1 MLSVKDIAPEVLD
14 EFVAK
19 EHLELNFL
27 QSASWGKVHEVDGF
41 KVRYLGLFDG
51 EQQIG
56 SAMVVIKNAKRGRF
70 MEIPAGP
77 VLDWDGKVQPIKFFI
92 DELKRIANEEK
103 CVFVRIRPNID
114 DNEKHQKLF
123 EKLGLKLAPFHLHA
137 DNTVM
142 LDLTKSEDELMAD
155 MRRQT
160 RYEVRRA
167 AKLGIEVDYTT
178 DKKAFNDFYD
188 LQLKTAERQGFVPS
202 PRSLILAQHEVYG
215 DKARIYTAKLG
226 DQILAQG
233 LILMTEPEAIYHEAA
248 STPEGRKL
256 PGAYALTWQVMQDAK
271 KLGIKRYNLFGI
283 APPNSPHHRFAGVTT
298 FKTGFGG
305 EQIAYLPAHDI
316 VVKPMHYKLV
326 ATIEKARKKKRHL

>member
-1 MLSVKDIAPEVLD
+1 MLSVKDIAPEALD
-14 EFVAK
+14 KYVAK
-19 EHLELNFL
+19 EHPELNFL
-27 QSASWGKVHEVDGF
+27 QTASWGKVHEIDGF
-41 KVRYLGLFDG
+41 KVHYLGLEDDKKL
-51 EQQIG
+51 IG
-56 SAMVVIKNAKRGRF
+56 AAVAVIRNAKRGRY

-77 VLDWDGKVQPIKFFI
+77 VLDWDGPIKPIRFFI
-92 DELKRIANEEK
+92 DELRRVAGEEK

-114 DNEKHQKLF
+114 DTDKHRKLF
-123 EKLGLKLAPFHLHA
+123 AKLGLPLAPFHLHA

-142 LDLTKSEDELMAD
+142 LDLTKSEEDLMTD

-167 AKLGIEVDYTT
+167 AKLGITVDYDT
-178 DKKAFNDFYD
+178 DKKSFNDFYD

-226 DQILAQG
+226 DQVLAKG
-233 LILMTEPEAIYHEAA
+233 LILMTAPEAIYHEAA

-256 PGAYALTWQVMQDAK
+256 PGAYALQWQVIQDAK
-271 KLGIKRYNLFGI
+271 RLGIKRYNLFGI

-305 EQIAYLPAHDI
+305 EQVSYLPAHDI
-316 VVKPMHYKLV
+316 VVKPMRYKLV
-326 ATIEKARKKKRHL
+326 ATIEKARRKKRHL